1 MSRTSHS
8 SQGPGYA
15 SHRSTASISS
25 TASSS
30 NRSERGGP
38 RYAAPAVET
47 AVTRLLV
54 SIKQLLEALTL
65 WSQRR
70 MEEEGV
76 SDVYVKLGN
85 DFNAAVNAFTQF
97 DIDMSELLSVPDDL
111 RTVLEQC
118 LAEEATHENLD
129 LYLPSVRQ
137 IITNLLQ
144 GLRGKQSIYRRK
156 VSDNRDRPRDS
167 DRESQSGSSRPSS
180 QRTSSHRDRAES
192 RRLPTSG
199 PSRRRDDIS
208 STAARTEDGRDSVAN
223 YSTPIIEQTTG
234 QSDARVPSAYT
245 NGRSTP
251 QPPPHVMDGDESSPS
266 YNTRTLVPE
275 PAPSVTSSAHLVDD
289 AVKPSSPPPSTT
301 MAAPASM
308 KRYSLVDGPAPPTV
322 EPPSPPIEINGTASP
337 PPPDTPPPAVAKSLE
352 ALKSD
357 NVLERRASK
366 RFSTY
371 LYKNVTG
378 SAKSERTKPSSN
390 PNRRSVAPGMSLT
403 SNELDMVA
411 EETDNEDHGPA
422 LKRSGSARSKLSR
435 SNTPVKQHV
444 PPLPS
449 TPIRTPEPGQ
459 APSTPAPAEPP
470 QVKEPSRY
478 TIFLQLGREVKKV
491 TIDPGISF
499 PSLRMLFLD
508 KFAYNPGL
516 ENFPA
521 IYIRD
526 PSSGVQYELEDPD
539 EVKDKCLLSLN
550 IEALDQIKQHID
562 TQILTLAND
571 IKDLKNTVM
580 HQREMPPIMPMM
592 NTMVSE
598 PMAESTPARPTDR
611 QFQQSARRLS
621 TFVGN
626 STPSFL
632 SQMQSIPNMPPGHL
646 SMQMTG
652 QSLQPQM
659 TGGSVLSDYT
669 SRVVTDLKT
678 QFDEV
683 QNLRRDIGVLRQIY
697 TEFMKSTKESLGK
710 LRTQT
715 QSVKQL
721 ADTNVGGARAY
732 IATGKQK
739 LDTRSQNVLTEVE
752 RLQDLIEDMKD
763 DVVKRQV
770 TPNGMAF
777 KTLKKDLDAVAS
789 ELNSLSEHIATVRPM
804 WKKTWEE
811 ELQNIVDEQKLLT
824 HQEELLSDLKEDHK
838 AMMEIYGHVEKVI
851 TLRKPSNN
859 SLGKRRQFR
868 PPPKD
873 EGHEGLSTVMLEIR
887 GATVDPKKRMEAIE
901 ASQKNRQKN
910 LQVKNDE
917 LTQELTE
924 FVSQKKLRM
933 TGGADEVERVRQKRS
948 EMTLRAM
955 FAGESGVPAGPFGVI
970 EE

>member
-8 SQGPGYA
+8 SQTPGYS

-30 NRSERGGP
+30 RSERGNP
-38 RYAAPAVET
+38 RYPAPAVET

-70 MEEEGV
+70 MDEEGV
-76 SDVYVKLGN
+76 SDVYVRLGN

-118 LAEEATHENLD
+118 LAEEATHDNLD

-144 GLRGKQSIYRRK
+144 GLRGKQSIYRRR

-167 DRESQSGSSRPSS
+167 DRESQPGSSRPPS
-180 QRTSSHRDRAES
+180 QRTSSQRDRTES
-192 RRLPTSG
+192 RRTHTG

-208 STAARTEDGRDSVAN
+208 STAGRAEDGRDPGSGYA
-223 YSTPIIEQTTG
+223 SPIIEHTTG
-234 QSDARVPSAYT
+234 QSEGRGTSIYT

-251 QPPPHVMDGDESSPS
+251 QPAPPPMEPGGSPS
-266 YNTRTLVPE
+266 SSDARTIAPE
-275 PAPSVTSSAHLVDD
+275 PHPPVMLSTPSIEEPI
-289 AVKPSSPPPSTT
+289 KPSSPPPTQQVV
-301 MAAPASM
+301 PASV
-308 KRYSLVDGPAPPTV
+308 KRYSLVDGPAPATPTV
-322 EPPSPPIEINGTASP
+322 EPPSPPIETNGTSSP
-337 PPPDTPPPAVAKSLE
+337 QPPDTPPPAVAKSLE
-352 ALKSD
+352 ALKSE

-378 SAKSERTKPSSN
+378 SAKSERTKPSTN

-403 SNELDMVA
+403 SNELDLVA
-411 EETDNEDHGPA
+411 EETDNDESGPS

-435 SNTPVKQHV
+435 ANTPVNRQHV
-444 PPLPS
+444 PPLPT

-459 APSTPAPAEPP
+459 VPSTPQPPEPQQP
-470 QVKEPSRY
+470 TEPSRY
-478 TIFLQLGREVKKV
+478 TVFLQLGREVKKV
-491 TIDPGISF
+491 TVDPGISF

-526 PSSGVQYELEDPD
+526 PSSGVQYELEDPE

-550 IEALDQIKQHID
+550 IEPLDQIKQHID

-571 IKDLKNTVM
+571 IKDLKTSVM
-580 HQREMPPIMPMM
+580 QQREVSSMMPMM
-592 NTMVSE
+592 HTVVSE
-598 PMAESTPARPTDR
+598 PLAQSTPARPTDNE
-611 QFQQSARRLS
+611 FQRGARRLS

-632 SQMQSIPNMPPGHL
+632 SQMQSIPNLPPGHL

-683 QNLRRDIGVLRQIY
+683 QNLRRDIGVMRQMY
-697 TEFMKSTKESLGK
+697 TEFMKSTKDSLGK

-721 ADTNVGGARAY
+721 ANTNVGGARAY
-732 IATGKQK
+732 IDSGKQK

-777 KTLKKDLDAVAS
+777 KNLKKDLDAVAS
-789 ELNSLSEHIATVRPM
+789 ELNSLTEHIATVRPM

-824 HQEELLSDLKEDHK
+824 HQEELLSDLKEDHR
-838 AMMEIYGHVEKVI
+838 AMMDIYGHVEKVI
-851 TLRKPSNN
+851 TLRKPASN

-887 GATVDPKKRMEAIE
+887 GASVDPKKRMEAIE

-910 LQVKNDE
+910 LQSKNDE
-917 LTQELTE
+917 LQQELSE
-924 FVSQKKLRM
+924 FVSQKKLKM
-933 TGGADEVERVRQKRS
+933 TGGAEEVERVRQKRS

-955 FAGESGVPAGPFGVI
+955 FAGESGIPAGSFGVI
-970 EE
+970 DP